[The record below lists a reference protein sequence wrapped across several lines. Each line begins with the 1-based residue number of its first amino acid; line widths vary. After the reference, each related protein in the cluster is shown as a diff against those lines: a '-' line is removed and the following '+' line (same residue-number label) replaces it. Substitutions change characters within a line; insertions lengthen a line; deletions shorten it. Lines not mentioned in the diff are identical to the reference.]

1 MSHLSRR
8 ARTTTTT
15 TGALVAVVLA
25 SLALAAGPAWADDD
39 DEVIREGAC
48 SSGTDWKVKA
58 KADDGR
64 IELEGEVDS
73 NQNGQTWKWK
83 IKHNGTVS
91 ARGSATTTGPS
102 GSFDVER
109 KLTNLAGTDSFV
121 FKARNPGSGETCR
134 GTLAF

>member
-1 MSHLSRR
+1 MTHLSRR
-8 ARTTTTT
+8 ARTT

-25 SLALAAGPAWADDD
+25 SLALAAGPASADDDD

-58 KADDGR
+58 KTDDGR
-64 IELEGEVDS
+64 IEFEGEVDS

-102 GSFDVER
+102 GSFEVER

-121 FKARNPGSGETCR
+121 FKAKNPSSGETCR